1 MGFRTKKSRKTAKEE
16 QQVEDQEQEE
26 EQTSANN
33 DEKKDKSKKDKDT
46 EEKLPE
52 LPSYMKLPFGRFK
65 GLSRHNTVLGSQGLP
80 YAWGYT
86 YVTPYRYEYVKKRAN
101 FESAKLDFDYMA
113 TSILRGIRQMKH
125 EVSMFKFFD
134 NPIFNRRQRAIQA
147 LD

>member
-1 MGFRTKKSRKTAKEE
+1 MGFRTKKSRKATKEE
-16 QQVEDQEQEE
+16 QQEE
-26 EQTSANN
+26 EQTD
-33 DEKKDKSKKDKDT
+33 DEKKDKNKEKDT

-86 YVTPYRYEYVKKRAN
+86 YVTPYRYGYVKKRAD
-101 FESAKLDFDYMA
+101 FESAKFEFDYMA
-113 TSILRGIRQMKH
+113 TSLLRGIRQMKH
-125 EVSMFKFFD
+125 EVSMFKFFE
-134 NPIFNRRQRAIQA
+134 NPIFNRRQRAIQP

>member
-1 MGFRTKKSRKTAKEE
+1 MGFRTKKSRKATKEE
-16 QQVEDQEQEE
+16 QQEE
-26 EQTSANN
+26 EQTD
-33 DEKKDKSKKDKDT
+33 DEKKDKNKDKDT

-86 YVTPYRYEYVKKRAN
+86 YVTPYRYGYVKKRAD
-101 FESAKLDFDYMA
+101 FESAKFEFDYMA
-113 TSILRGIRQMKH
+113 TSLLRGIRQMKH
-125 EVSMFKFFD
+125 EVSMFKFFE
-134 NPIFNRRQRAIQA
+134 NPIFNRRQRAIQP

>member
-1 MGFRTKKSRKTAKEE
+1 MGFRTKKSRKAAKDE
-16 QQVEDQEQEE
+16 QQVEEQEQEE
-26 EQTSANN
+26 EQTSAN
-33 DEKKDKSKKDKDT
+33 KKDKET

-86 YVTPYRYEYVKKRAN
+86 YVTPYRYEYVKKRAA
-101 FESAKLDFDYMA
+101 FESAKLDFDYTA
-113 TSILRGIRQMKH
+113 TSLLRGIRQMKH

-134 NPIFNRRQRAIQA
+134 NPIFNRRQRAIQP

>member
-1 MGFRTKKSRKTAKEE
+1 MGFRTKKSRKATKEE
-16 QQVEDQEQEE
+16 QQEQEQ
-26 EQTSANN
+26 TD
-33 DEKKDKSKKDKDT
+33 DEKKDKNKEKDT

-86 YVTPYRYEYVKKRAN
+86 YVTPYRYGYVKKRAD
-101 FESAKLDFDYMA
+101 FESAKFEFDYMA
-113 TSILRGIRQMKH
+113 TSLLRGIRQMKH
-125 EVSMFKFFD
+125 EVSMFKFFE
-134 NPIFNRRQRAIQA
+134 NPIFNRRQRAIQP